1 MKHETRSPFDTSR
14 TRTLYRARQWSKW
27 LSPGLSVKR
36 WLLISLAG
44 LMMISMGLAI
54 WTKLT
59 PVYYILEFIKLVLL
73 NLTTWMPSYIS
84 GPVAILVGLGLML
97 WGQIRTMG
105 SIQDALDPDGDGEL
119 VDALIDR
126 SRLLRGPKIVA
137 IGGGT
142 GLSTL
147 LRGLK
152 VYSSNITAIV
162 TVADDGGSSGRLR
175 REIGGIPPGD
185 IRNCIAALAD
195 EEKLI
200 TELFQYRF
208 EAGEGLSG
216 HSFGNLFLT
225 AMTAVTGDIERSIAA
240 CSKVLAVRGQVL
252 PATLADVTLWADLE
266 DGRRIEGESNITEA
280 RGQVV
285 RVGCIPA
292 NPPALPRVLA
302 ALADADVIVIGPGSL
317 YTSIIPNLL
326 VPEIVQAIRLS
337 SALKVYV
344 CNIMTEPGETDGY
357 TVADHVRAIDRATGD
372 RTLFDTVIVQ
382 RKAPSA
388 LALIR
393 YAQRASY
400 PVQID
405 REELAALGRT
415 VVAAPIMS
423 EDRRTGAVRHN
434 SKRLGRLIVRWYD
447 HERNARLERR
457 DSSAR

>member
-1 MKHETRSPFDTSR
+1 
-14 TRTLYRARQWSKW
+14 
-27 LSPGLSVKR
+27 
-36 WLLISLAG
+36 
-44 LMMISMGLAI
+44 
-54 WTKLT
+54 
-59 PVYYILEFIKLVLL
+59 
-73 NLTTWMPSYIS
+73 
-84 GPVAILVGLGLML
+84 
-97 WGQIRTMG
+97 
-105 SIQDALDPDGDGEL
+105 
-119 VDALIDR
+119 
-126 SRLLRGPKIVA
+126 
-137 IGGGT
+137 
-142 GLSTL
+142 
-147 LRGLK
+147 
-152 VYSSNITAIV
+152 
-162 TVADDGGSSGRLR
+162 
-175 REIGGIPPGD
+175 
-185 IRNCIAALAD
+185 
-195 EEKLI
+195 
-200 TELFQYRF
+200 
-208 EAGEGLSG
+208 
-216 HSFGNLFLT
+216 
-225 AMTAVTGDIERSIAA
+225 MTAVTGDIERSIAA

-252 PATLADVTLWADLE
+252 PATLADVTLWADLK

-326 VPEIVQAIRLS
+326 VPEIVQAITLS

-357 TVADHVRAIDRATGD
+357 SVADHVRAIDRATGNPA
-372 RTLFDTVIVQ
+372 LFDTVIVQ

-388 LALIR
+388 MALIR

-400 PVQID
+400 PVNID

-423 EDRRTGAVRHN
+423 EDRLTGAVRHN